1 MAEQVKL
8 IVDGA
13 ALEALRAPP
22 NGMIF
27 NYMIRTADKIIEVAK
42 TKINRRFVGPTGP
55 GGAGGGSLADSMVKR
70 PVLTGAGLS
79 ITIVAMKPY
88 SFWVHQGNGP
98 PGAKIYPTKPGGVLA
113 FAEPGGGMIFRR
125 WVHTSKPNPYLR
137 TAMEEVIASGD
148 V

>member
-1 MAEQVKL
+1 MAEQGKL

-70 PVLTGAGLS
+70 PVLTGVGLS

-98 PGAKIYPTKPGGVLA
+98 PGAKIYPPKPRGGVGF
-113 FAEPGGGMIFRR
+113 FAPGGG
-125 WVHTSKPNPYLR
+125 
-137 TAMEEVIASGD
+137 D
-148 V
+148 VFPRG